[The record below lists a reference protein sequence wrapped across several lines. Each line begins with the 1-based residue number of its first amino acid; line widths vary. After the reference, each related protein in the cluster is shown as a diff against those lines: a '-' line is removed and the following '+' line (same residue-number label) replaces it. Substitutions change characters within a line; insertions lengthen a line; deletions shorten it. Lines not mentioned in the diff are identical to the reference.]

1 MPQSPD
7 TQVPSPEAANPY
19 PGPSLALIGIAVFAF
34 ALTLRIAA
42 IAVVGVNSNGPN
54 YWSESGTIAQNLF
67 AGRGYT
73 YAFYGLRK
81 LQPLQSFMPPLFIW
95 LLYACLRFST
105 QPALTL
111 ALVHAVLSS
120 LTAVAIFMLA
130 AQLSQRRA
138 VALLSGLAA
147 AGYPVMVLMITIPI
161 SLTLHLAVLA
171 WALVFT
177 ALVAQRPKWPLAL
190 AAGAF
195 WGVLALG
202 RPAIVAFLPLTLLWL
217 WLNCRT
223 RQDWLKSS
231 ALILVAAT
239 LVLLPWTVRN
249 YRIHG
254 RLILVSTNSGATFW
268 NGNSPFSTGTGHLV
282 YTKRVDEYLGRPHD
296 PSQPP
301 VVQLQPYP
309 LPADL
314 QVQVATISEIELD
327 RRQFQAGLA
336 FIRQQPKE
344 WLTLMGQKAIGFL
357 WFRRDI
363 GALYDASWTAYYK
376 PFYVI
381 LLILTIAG
389 LVVST
394 RYWRRYSLL
403 YLLFVFYT
411 AIHVAYNVQTRYRWE
426 IEPFFLIFAALC
438 VVEVFD
444 RLSAA
449 RKRRNPISV
458 SPPSANSENTL
469 AT

>member
-7 TQVPSPEAANPY
+7 TQVPSPRAANPY
-19 PGPSLALIGIAVFAF
+19 PGRSLALIGMAVFAL
-34 ALTLRIAA
+34 ALILRIAA
-42 IAVVGVNSNGPN
+42 IAIFGVNPNGPT
-54 YWSESGTIAQNLF
+54 YWSESGVVAQNLLSGLGF
-67 AGRGYT
+67 T
-73 YAFYGLRK
+73 YDFYGLRTA
-81 LQPLQSFMPPLFIW
+81 QPLQSFMPPLFIW
-95 LLYACLRFST
+95 LLYACQRFST

-111 ALVHAVLSS
+111 TLIQAGLSS
-120 LTAVAIFMLA
+120 LTAVAIFLLA
-130 AQLSQRRA
+130 AQLSGRRA

-147 AGYPVMVLMITIPI
+147 AGYPVMVLMITMPI

-177 ALVAQRPKWPLAL
+177 ALLAQKPKWPLAV
-190 AAGAF
+190 AAGVF

-202 RPAIVAFLPLTLLWL
+202 RPAIVAFLPLVLLWL
-217 WLNCRT
+217 WWNRRT
-223 RQDWLKSS
+223 RQDWLKSCS
-231 ALILVAAT
+231 LILVAAT

-282 YTKRVDEYLGRPHD
+282 DTEKVDEYLGRPHD

-301 VVQLQPYP
+301 VVQMHPYP
-309 LPADL
+309 LPPDL
-314 QVQVATISEIELD
+314 QVQVATISEIELG

-336 FIRQQPKE
+336 FIRQQPKA
-344 WLTLMGQKAIGFL
+344 WLALMAQKAVGFL

-363 GALYDASWTAYYK
+363 GALYDASWTTYYK
-376 PFYVI
+376 PLYAA
-381 LLILTIAG
+381 LLILTVAG
-389 LVVST
+389 LAISA

-444 RLSAA
+444 RLSTA
-449 RKRRNPISV
+449 RKRRKAISV
-458 SPPSANSENTL
+458 PPPSAHSENTL